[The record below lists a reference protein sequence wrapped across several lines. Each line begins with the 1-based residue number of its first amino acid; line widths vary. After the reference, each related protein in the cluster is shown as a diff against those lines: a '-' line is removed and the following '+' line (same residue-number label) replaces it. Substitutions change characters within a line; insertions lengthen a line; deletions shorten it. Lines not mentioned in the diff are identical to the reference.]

1 MDIFLVAKQ
10 MLILFSMMLIGYM
23 IFRLHWLER
32 DTTSRLSGLVV
43 NIFNPFLII
52 TSVFEKSVAST
63 GNLFWENLALVGL
76 CYLIL
81 FLVGLLLVVVLRPD
95 STESPIYRLLT
106 LLPNVGFMGIPV
118 VSSLLGTQYIIYV
131 AVYMLAYNIIIYTYG
146 IYLITKEKHEN
157 ASQKDALQ
165 KNLFQKIRPIICNP
179 GVVAALIALIIFFGN
194 IPMADG
200 IQSFCGYMGNP
211 CVPLSMIL
219 IGCSL
224 AASDIPSMLKNAKMY
239 GFLLLKMLIVP
250 IACTFLIRFLPFDS
264 MILKLFVLMLSMPA
278 GSLVVLVTEE
288 YSGNTECASSGVV
301 LSTLASI
308 ITIPI
313 VSVFLS

>member
-10 MLILFSMMLIGYM
+10 MLVLFSMMLIGYI
-23 IFRLHWLER
+23 IFRLHWVEQN
-32 DTTSRLSGLVV
+32 TTSRLSGLVV

-52 TSVFEKSVAST
+52 TSVFGKSITST

-81 FLVGLLLVVVLRPD
+81 FLTGLLLVIALRPD

-146 IYLITKEKHEN
+146 IYLVTKE
-157 ASQKDALQ
+157 QKEDSMTKETTQ
-165 KNLFQKIRPIICNP
+165 KTLFQKIRPIICNS
-179 GVVAALIALIIFFGN
+179 GVIAALIALIIFFGN
-194 IPMADG
+194 IPVADG
-200 IQSFCGYMGNP
+200 IQSFCSYMGNP
-211 CVPLSMIL
+211 CIPLSMLL

-239 GFLLLKMLIVP
+239 GFLLLKMLMIP
-250 IACTFLIRFLPFDS
+250 IACTFLIRFLPFDN

-278 GSLVVLVTEE
+278 GSMVVLVTEE
-288 YSGNTECASSGVV
+288 YGGKTECASSGVV
-301 LSTLASI
+301 LSTLVSI